1 MSSSAPFVAI
11 VISAYNAAGTLRVC
25 LDSLKKQNYPG
36 NKFQV
41 IVVNDGSTDGTGKLF
56 QKMHLPENFALIE
69 YTENRGL
76 ATARNT
82 GISKATGE
90 IFIFLDADLE
100 VAPDFIERHVSHFQK
115 SEVIGVVGEIHP
127 APENPYDKYQ
137 RYLYEGRRGARACH
151 NQQALPYKV
160 FLFNATSLRRS
171 AIEQVGLFDENI
183 RSYGGE
189 DTEMAFRL
197 WQKFP
202 RGLFYDPE
210 IKVIHHHYRSLP
222 QVLKTVEIF
231 GRQVVPYLA
240 KKNPKLAAE
249 YGGKYFLEK
258 QEKRPKLRHWLGH
271 LWRTEA
277 IFRSLWFLYE
287 IAPFPFSNCMVRGLL
302 ASALLRGWASK
313 K

>member
-189 DTEMAFRL
+189 DTENGFSAVA
-197 WQKFP
+197 
-202 RGLFYDPE
+202 E
-210 IKVIHHHYRSLP
+210 ISP
-222 QVLKTVEIF
+222 
-231 GRQVVPYLA
+231 G
-240 KKNPKLAAE
+240 
-249 YGGKYFLEK
+249 
-258 QEKRPKLRHWLGH
+258 
-271 LWRTEA
+271 A
-277 IFRSLWFLYE
+277 IL
-287 IAPFPFSNCMVRGLL
+287 
-302 ASALLRGWASK
+302 
-313 K
+313 